1 MRKNIGKR
9 IVLLLLIGLIATKVR
24 FMYDISYAKNIYKDT
39 VYDINNTK
47 FCDSYNKRILFD
59 KTIDM
64 KTNENSEESV
74 INITPNNIGFHML
87 RVHSLNGTLELKIVN
102 ENGQTIYSNTFAK
115 ESYNNDKNIL
125 INLYRGGKY
134 TIKYKYSRY
143 KGRFKIYKF

>member
-9 IVLLLLIGLIATKVR
+9 IVLLLLIGLIATKVC

-39 VYDINNTK
+39 IYDINNPK
-47 FCDSYNKRILFD
+47 FCDSYDKRILFD

-74 INITPNNIGFHML
+74 TNNIGFHML
-87 RVHSLNGTLELKIVN
+87 RVHSLNGTLELKIIN
-102 ENGQTIYSNTFAK
+102 EDGQTIYSNTFAK

>member
-9 IVLLLLIGLIATKVR
+9 IILFLLIGLIATKVC

-39 VYDINNTK
+39 IYDINNPK
-47 FCDSYNKRILFD
+47 FCDSYDKRILFD
-59 KTIDM
+59 KTIDT
-64 KTNENSEESV
+64 KSVENWEES
-74 INITPNNIGFHML
+74 II
-87 RVHSLNGTLELKIVN
+87 HSLNGTLELKIVN

-115 ESYNNDKNIL
+115 ESYNNDKNLL

>member
-1 MRKNIGKR
+1 MRKNIGKK
-9 IVLLLLIGLIATKVR
+9 IVLLLLIGLIATKVC

-39 VYDINNTK
+39 IYDINNTK

-74 INITPNNIGFHML
+74 INITANNIGFHML

-143 KGRFKIYKF
+143 KGRLKIYKF